1 MATATYSASLITRK
15 KTSSSNAKSGYACQE
30 FYDSSYNYVGVI
42 CFSGMALANKVITG
56 ISITAVSQAAGYGA
70 GHTKTVYVRKSNY
83 QSTSA
88 GATGVG
94 YAGDALGTFTGSFY
108 TLQTNML
115 DVTSK
120 MGNSDYQPI
129 LLPCG
134 NVPKQHASRVIRLMV
149 ATLTDTLLNPQFRDI
164 LATLPG
170 RRVRLLVEAE
180 KWGLVAFTESGQKT
194 LLVQPFSQ
202 RKGSLLAAATNAIE
216 HGDLKTPEG
225 RAKMIREV
233 FDGYLQYL
241 PDYQLLDNDEL
252 ELKEE

>member
-1 MATATYSASLITRK
+1 MRTLTIYRPKCMEASLSKLVVEIDGE
-15 KTSSSNAKSGYACQE
+15 A
-30 FYDSSYNYVGVI
+30 VGK
-42 CFSGMALANKVITG
+42 LANG
-56 ISITAVSQAAGYGA
+56 RDISATIDEKAHELHLHGGKLAGKNFAVKMTIPAGG
-70 GHTKTVYVRKSNY
+70 
-83 QSTSA
+83 
-88 GATGVG
+88 
-94 YAGDALGTFTGSFY
+94 FTY